1 MLVRFHFWVQ
11 LCPPMASVW
20 IQLRC
25 VPLWIVLSPT
35 LVLLSQDFWGLLI
48 FIVALSVI
56 SARWPPLLRPLTLT
70 KSRFTWS
77 DAAQE
82 TFDRLKELFTSAPI
96 LITSDTYRQL
106 IEEVDSRLV
115 AHPGI
120 RGTLCVTISL
130 CVLLDFFVRLLYYT
144 AILTALFLMT
154 TATLLC
160 LIKYCPVLS
169 SQVESCRVSDLF
181 SAQSPSC
188 LRPVVRLPPGAA
200 LRTVLQW

>member
-1 MLVRFHFWVQ
+1 MISRK
-11 LCPPMASVW
+11 CPTGRLFVPRSVCHAV
-20 IQLRC
+20 LR
-25 VPLWIVLSPT
+25 
-35 LVLLSQDFWGLLI
+35 
-48 FIVALSVI
+48 
-56 SARWPPLLRPLTLT
+56 
-70 KSRFTWS
+70 WS
-77 DAAQE
+77 HA
-82 TFDRLKELFTSAPI
+82 
-96 LITSDTYRQL
+96 
-106 IEEVDSRLV
+106 SRLL

-200 LRTVLQW
+200 LRTVLQWKLPLRPGPHSLSFKSSLLLCSSLCPCIIFQFSKCLIWLANSRLLENKFSV

>member
-1 MLVRFHFWVQ
+1 MISRK
-11 LCPPMASVW
+11 CPTGRLFVPRSICPTV
-20 IQLRC
+20 LR
-25 VPLWIVLSPT
+25 
-35 LVLLSQDFWGLLI
+35 
-48 FIVALSVI
+48 
-56 SARWPPLLRPLTLT
+56 
-70 KSRFTWS
+70 WS
-77 DAAQE
+77 HA
-82 TFDRLKELFTSAPI
+82 
-96 LITSDTYRQL
+96 
-106 IEEVDSRLV
+106 SRLV

-130 CVLLDFFVRLLYYT
+130 SVLLEYFVRLLYYT
-144 AILTALFLMT
+144 AILTALFLTT

-200 LRTVLQW
+200 LRTVLQWKLPLRPGPGPHSLSFKSSLLLCFSLCPCIIFQFSECLIWLANSRLLENIFSV

>member
-1 MLVRFHFWVQ
+1 MISRK
-11 LCPPMASVW
+11 CPTCRLFVPRSIRPAV
-20 IQLRC
+20 LR
-25 VPLWIVLSPT
+25 WSP
-35 LVLLSQDFWGLLI
+35 
-48 FIVALSVI
+48 A
-56 SARWPPLLRPLTLT
+56 
-70 KSRFTWS
+70 
-77 DAAQE
+77 
-82 TFDRLKELFTSAPI
+82 
-96 LITSDTYRQL
+96 
-106 IEEVDSRLV
+106 SRLV

-188 LRPVVRLPPGAA
+188 LRPMVRLPCLDCTSVEVAA
-200 LRTVLQW
+200 PAGTALSLVQVKSASMFQFMSLYYFPVERMPDLVGKQQTA